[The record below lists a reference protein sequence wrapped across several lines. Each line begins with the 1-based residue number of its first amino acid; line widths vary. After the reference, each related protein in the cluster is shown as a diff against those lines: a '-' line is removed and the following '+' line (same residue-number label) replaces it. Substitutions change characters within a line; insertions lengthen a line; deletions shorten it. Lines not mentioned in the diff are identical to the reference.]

1 MAKKVAI
8 LMGGR
13 SLERDVSLKSGRRVC
28 EALEAKG
35 YDFVTLDVDEMMVD
49 NLIEAAPD
57 VAYIALHGKYGEDG
71 TVQGL
76 LELLGIP
83 YTGPGVYANIVSFD
97 KVLAKEIFCRHD
109 IPTPRW
115 LTLSAA
121 SFKEMGAAGALDKA
135 IELLGLPLVVKPAGQ
150 GSALGIKI
158 AHNRE
163 DLPKALIGALSYD
176 DKVLLEQFIHGTELT
191 VSILGND
198 PPVALPI
205 VEIVTK
211 KEFFDFESMYR
222 MGATDYFVPARLES
236 EISESVREA
245 ALHAHQALGCR
256 DVSRV
261 DIIVSGGCPYVL
273 ELNTSPGMTETSLLP
288 MAASAHG
295 IAFEDL
301 VEQLVSMAL
310 NR

>member
-1 MAKKVAI
+1 MGKKVAV

-13 SLERDVSLKSGRRVC
+13 SLEREVSLKSGHRVC
-28 EALEAKG
+28 EALAAKG
-35 YDFVTLDVDEMMVD
+35 YEHFTLDVDERMVD
-49 NLIEAAPD
+49 NLTASDPD

-97 KVLAKEIFCRHD
+97 KVLAKEIFARHS

-121 SFKEMGAAGALDKA
+121 SFKEMGAAGALNKA
-135 IELLGLPLVVKPAGQ
+135 IDLLGLPMVVKPAGQ

-158 AHNRE
+158 AHKPE

-176 DKVLLEQFIHGTELT
+176 DKVLLEQYIDGTELT

-198 PPVALPI
+198 PPTPLPI
-205 VEIVTK
+205 IEIVTQ

-222 MGATDYFVPARLES
+222 MGATDYFVPARLTDD
-236 EISESVREA
+236 EA
-245 ALHAHQALGCR
+245 EEVKEVSLNVHKSLGCR
-256 DVSRV
+256 DVSRI
-261 DIIVSGGCPYVL
+261 DLIMSEGKPYIL

-288 MAASAHG
+288 MAADADG
-295 IAFEDL
+295 IAFDDL
-301 VEQLVSMAL
+301 VDQLVRMAL
-310 NR
+310 ER